1 MAMNKPE
8 SLDPESA
15 AGAVFAY
22 HEASKHRPERYAP
35 GPGYLDWANQPDPFR
50 RFDGAPAVELAL
62 AADRLDTPFNALHRP
77 RSRAAAAVNR
87 ESVAILLEL
96 SLGLSAWKSHRDA
109 RWALRCNPSS
119 GNLHPTEGYVICPDI
134 AGLDAGVYHYVSGD
148 HLLEQRARMADAGWN
163 RAFPQPGVI
172 LGLTS
177 IVWREAWKYGMRAY
191 RYCQHDCGHAVAAI
205 SYAAAA
211 LGWSTALLDAWS
223 DSETAA
229 VLGADRA
236 QDFDGAEA
244 EMPDL
249 LLWVGPETARPEPSA
264 LVAVARTAPW
274 RGRANR
280 LSREHRDWR
289 DIAQVEAAAV
299 KLRSVPLQRPAFP
312 ARAALADAPTA
323 SSAAD
328 LIRRRRSAVDFDG
341 VTSISADAFFLM
353 LDALLPRP
361 GLAPWDAFAFE
372 PQVHP
377 ALFVHRVDGLD
388 PGLYLLVRH
397 SDHLPALKAALRS
410 DWLWEKRGPTHLPLY
425 LLIAYD
431 LRDAAQL
438 VSCHQEIAADS
449 CFALGFLAHFAP
461 NLAQAPWAY
470 RRLFWETG
478 GLGQV
483 LYLEAEAHGIRGTG
497 MGCFFDDEMHRL
509 LGIEG
514 REFQSLYHFTAGG
527 AVEDPRLATLPPYA
541 HLTGRR

>member
-1 MAMNKPE
+1 MSRPDSSN
-8 SLDPESA
+8 PESA
-15 AGAVFAY
+15 AAAVFAY
-22 HEASKHRPERYAP
+22 HEASKHRPDRYAP
-35 GPGYLDWANQPDPFR
+35 GPGHLDWANQPDPFR
-50 RFDGAPAVELAL
+50 RFEGAPAIALAL
-62 AADRLDTPFNALHRP
+62 AADGLDTPFNALHRP
-77 RSRAAAAVNR
+77 RSRGPAAVNR
-87 ESVAILLEL
+87 ESVAVLLEL
-96 SLGLSAWKSHRDA
+96 SLGLSAWKAFRGT

-119 GNLHPTEGYVICPDI
+119 GNLHPTEGYVVCPDM
-134 AGLDAGVYHYVSGD
+134 AGLDAGVYHYLSRD
-148 HLLEQRARMADAGWN
+148 HLLEQRARVTDPEWN
-163 RAFPQPGVI
+163 RAFPRPGAI
-172 LGLTS
+172 LGLAS

-191 RYCQHDCGHAVAAI
+191 RYCQHDCGHAIAAI

-211 LGWSTALLDAWS
+211 LGWGVAPLDAWG
-223 DSETAA
+223 DRETAA
-229 VLGADRA
+229 LLGLDRA

-249 LLWVGPETARPEPSA
+249 LLWVGPEAASVDVAA
-264 LVAVARTAPW
+264 LLAPARTAPW
-274 RGRANR
+274 HGRANR
-280 LSREHRDWR
+280 LSAEHRDWQ
-289 DIAQVEAAAV
+289 DIARVEAAAV
-299 KLRSVPLQRPAFP
+299 KPAAGPLPPPSFP
-312 ARAALADAPTA
+312 ARPALADAPNR

-328 LIRRRRSAVDFDG
+328 LIRQRRSAVDFDG
-341 VTSISADAFFLM
+341 VRSIPADPFFVM
-353 LDALLPRP
+353 MDALLPRP

-388 PGLYLLVRH
+388 AGLYLLVRN
-397 SDHLPALKAALRS
+397 SDHLPALKSALRP
-410 DWLWEKRGPTHLPLY
+410 DWLWERRGPAHLPLY
-425 LLIAYD
+425 LLIGYD
-431 LRDAAQL
+431 LRDAARL

-449 CFALGFLAHFAP
+449 CFALGFLARFEP
-461 NLAQAPWAY
+461 NLAQSPWAY

-514 REFQSLYHFTAGG
+514 RGFQSLYHFTAGG